1 MENLYSFL
9 TSISQIAR
17 ISQSMSLGQNAKITY
32 KGIFVI
38 VSALIFTFSCEVTLI
53 GYIHVIFL
61 ILFYANLQ
69 KMIILEKACPW
80 DKNCHFSFPDIKIQ
94 HFTKKKYYLGLILVA
109 RFMSRKKLLYYF
121 INFRNKLVFGQP
133 CPWDILA

>member
-1 MENLYSFL
+1 MENLCSFL

-17 ISQSMSLGQNAKITY
+17 ISQSMSLGQNAIITY

-80 DKNCHFSFPDIKIQ
+80 DKNCQFSFPDIKYNMSQ
-94 HFTKKKYYLGLILVA
+94 KKIIIWV
-109 RFMSRKKLLYYF
+109 
-121 INFRNKLVFGQP
+121 
-133 CPWDILA
+133 

>member
-94 HFTKKKYYLGLILVA
+94 HFTKKK
-109 RFMSRKKLLYYF
+109 LL
-121 INFRNKLVFGQP
+121 FGFDP
-133 CPWDILA
+133 SC